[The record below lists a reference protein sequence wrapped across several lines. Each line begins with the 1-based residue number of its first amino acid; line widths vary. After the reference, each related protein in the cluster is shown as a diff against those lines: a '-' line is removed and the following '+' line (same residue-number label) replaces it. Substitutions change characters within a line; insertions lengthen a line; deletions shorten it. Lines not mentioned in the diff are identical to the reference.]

1 MARQAV
7 NLGVLPNG
15 AGGDTTR
22 SANIKINDMTQ
33 ELYVALGADGSGALP
48 GALPLS
54 KGGTGANSLAGAKA
68 ALGISD
74 PIVWGINANGTF
86 VKFPDGTMFCTGT
99 RMSVSVVANVRADFY
114 PTFPADFIQTPTLVP
129 TLEYPSVSD
138 GNGTTV
144 KRFTGTAI
152 GGTQA
157 LLQITSGENNTYMV
171 GYIAMGRWK

>member
-1 MARQAV
+1 MARQAI

-33 ELYVALGADGSGALP
+33 ELYVALGADGGGALP

-74 PIVWGINANGTF
+74 PIVWGTNANGTF
-86 VKFPDGTMFCTGT
+86 VKFPDGTMLCSGT
-99 RMSVSVVANVRADFY
+99 RMPVSVIANVRADFY
-114 PTFPADFIQTPTLVP
+114 PTFPADFILTPTLVP

-138 GNGTTV
+138 GNGITV
-144 KRFTGTAI
+144 KRFTGTGFGA
-152 GGTQA
+152 TQG

-171 GYIAMGRWK
+171 AYIAMGRWK